1 MYRDK
6 LEFLQTW
13 KESSHRKPL
22 IIHGARQVGKTWLVR
37 EFGRLNYE
45 EVAYIDF
52 LNNPRMESLFEQDL
66 DTERILQGL
75 KAESGIDITED
86 TLIFLDEIQS
96 VPKAITSLKY
106 FYENMPEYHIIV
118 AGSLLGLSINQESS
132 FPVGKVNFMN
142 LYPLSFQEFLR
153 ALGEDQLVNLLS
165 SKDYQLMSNF
175 HNKYLDLLKTYYY
188 VGGMPEAV
196 KVYVD
201 TQSWQE
207 VRKVQ
212 VNILNAYN
220 SDFGKHAPINVV
232 PRIKQVWDSLP
243 AQLAKENKKYIYG
256 RIQKG
261 ARSKDYELA
270 IRWLEDAG
278 LVYKVHNVSSP
289 KIPLRAYIDPEA
301 FKLYM
306 LDVGLLSAM
315 TDLSAKTLLEGSDIF
330 TEFKGA
336 LTEQFV
342 LGELRSGVKS
352 ALSYWSNT
360 QETAAEVDFLIQLD
374 DNIIPIE
381 VKSSINLKAK
391 SLGVFIDKYNPKIA
405 VRTSMSNYKLND
417 AIVDIPLYMIGD
429 IDLIVDDI

>member
-417 AIVDIPLYMIGD
+417 SIVDIPLYMIGD